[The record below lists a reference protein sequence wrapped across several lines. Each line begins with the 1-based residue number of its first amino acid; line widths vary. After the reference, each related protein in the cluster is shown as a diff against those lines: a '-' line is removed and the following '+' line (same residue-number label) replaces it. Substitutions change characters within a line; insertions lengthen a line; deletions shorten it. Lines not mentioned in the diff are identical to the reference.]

1 MVQELELELELEQS
15 WQLPLTAAAIEG
27 RALCKPSFSSENWVF
42 VRLCLPVWCSE
53 IIAIQEVLH
62 NSLQISCLN
71 WHVILIFETKFLSF
85 WTWYWGIVLRSDKI
99 GGDKQPVN
107 TDPVVLKY
115 SLCGACWASGWIF
128 ELKTWFLEESV
139 WKVCARQVTRVYWS
153 RFGGW
158 AFTRLPTCA
167 LTCGICAPPATIPP
181 APPARSGFGLPSSK
195 STSTPIYAFVMPL
208 WCHGMAEFIHPSY
221 LPTRVLILVDF
232 SISETQA
239 PEMVP
244 CGLCFLNSNSNAYLC
259 TLKSVKPQP
268 EGHAEKSHHSLGYQ
282 RKGFF
287 LSAL

>member
-1 MVQELELELELEQS
+1 MVQELELELEQS
-15 WQLPLTAAAIEG
+15 WQLPLTAAAIGG
-27 RALCKPSFSSENWVF
+27 RALWKPSFSSENWIF

-53 IIAIQEVLH
+53 IIAIQKVLH

-128 ELKTWFLEESV
+128 ELKTWFLEETV

-167 LTCGICAPPATIPP
+167 LTCGSHQPPSHQRHQP
-181 APPARSGFGLPSSK
+181 AQVSGFPQAKVLQRP
-195 STSTPIYAFVMPL
+195 YMPL
-208 WCHGMAEFIHPSY
+208 WCHCDAMVWQNLSTPHIYQPGSSSWSTFQYQKLRLQKWFHAACA
-221 LPTRVLILVDF
+221 F
-232 SISETQA
+232 STQTQTHTCA
-239 PEMVP
+239 V
-244 CGLCFLNSNSNAYLC
+244 C

-287 LSAL
+287 LLAL